1 MGKKD
6 ITDVLQRNVAI
17 MAGHTAKEDSM
28 MPATGAPLPSVEE
41 VKRIVQLVKVIIFTD
56 YFHKRQAN
64 ERMRSYIIGVNMEE
78 LYELLRRQIA
88 CGLQFCTE
96 CGCDAEKQADELALR
111 FIDELPEIKRLLY
124 TDVEAMFDNDPA
136 AQTYGEVIFSYP
148 VVNTM
153 THYRIAHVLHQME
166 IPILPRII
174 TEQAHSKTGID
185 IHPGASIGE
194 YFAIDHGTGVVI
206 GETCIIGNHVTL
218 YQGVTLG
225 RIITEQAHSKTGI
238 DIHPGAKIGEYFAI
252 DHGTGVVIGETCIIG
267 NHVTLYQGV
276 TLGAKSFKYDANG
289 NMLNVPRHPIIEDY
303 VTIYS
308 NASILGRITIG
319 HHSIIGGNIWVVNN
333 VPPHSR
339 IQQSK
344 AVDLSFQGGL
354 GI

>member
-225 RIITEQAHSKTGI
+225 
-238 DIHPGAKIGEYFAI
+238 
-252 DHGTGVVIGETCIIG
+252 
-267 NHVTLYQGV
+267 
-276 TLGAKSFKYDANG
+276 AKSFKYDENG

-319 HHSIIGGNIWVVNN
+319 HHSVIGGNIWVVND
-333 VPPHSR
+333 VMPYSR